1 MQPENKSQALII
13 KAILPM
19 KISHPH
25 EKDVKVMLK
34 SDNIFS
40 QVVYYVKKDKL
51 DCNDRSPDMSLVAY
65 IKLLGELKGLLEGTN
80 FHISIDTICRIAFI
94 KT

>member
-1 MQPENKSQALII
+1 
-13 KAILPM
+13 M
-19 KISHPH
+19 KVSHPH
-25 EKDVKVMLK
+25 EKGVKVVLE
-34 SDNIFS
+34 SDDVFS

-51 DCNDRSPDMSLVAY
+51 DHNDRSPGVPLVAC

-80 FHISIDTICRIAFI
+80 LQILIDTICRIAFV

>member
-1 MQPENKSQALII
+1 
-13 KAILPM
+13 M
-19 KISHPH
+19 KVSHPN
-25 EKDVKVMLK
+25 EKGVKVVLE
-34 SDNIFS
+34 SDDVFG
-40 QVVYYVKKDKL
+40 QVTYYVKKDKL